1 MESVSAIQPLLVGD
15 SAMAMQL
22 SESLRSH
29 GILVTAIR
37 PPTVPQGTARLRITL
52 CARHSRQQLDRLLEA
67 LKILFQERIDA
78 TG

>member
-1 MESVSAIQPLLVGD
+1 
-15 SAMAMQL
+15 MAMSL
-22 SESLRSH
+22 SESLRNH

-52 CARHSRQQLDRLLEA
+52 CARHSRQQLDRLLEV
-67 LKILFQERIDA
+67 LKIIFQERIDA